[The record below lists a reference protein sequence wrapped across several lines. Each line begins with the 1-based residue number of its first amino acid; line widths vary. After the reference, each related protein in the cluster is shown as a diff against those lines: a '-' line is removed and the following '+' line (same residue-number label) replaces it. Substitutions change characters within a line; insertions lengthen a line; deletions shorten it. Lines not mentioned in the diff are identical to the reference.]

1 MKCFPQFQFLELVL
15 LIFLPPNYPSRCVTR
30 NKFPENFPPKN
41 KINFETSSSSSSA
54 VPVPVNITE
63 SRPSAKHNST
73 MGGSKDGQQ
82 QHTLQNSQFTSSCQ
96 ASRTTPTK
104 NAPLL
109 SVLVDSFISVSVL
122 FFCSFCC
129 CAINF
134 ILFLPQPP
142 MTPTNQP
149 TGRSSV
155 PVLHLLP
162 PWTSAC
168 RCPRSATAS

>member
-1 MKCFPQFQFLELVL
+1 MLRE
-15 LIFLPPNYPSRCVTR
+15 I
-30 NKFPENFPPKN
+30 NFPRISHRRIKSISKHHRPPP
-41 KINFETSSSSSSA
+41 SSA
-54 VPVPVNITE
+54 VPVNITD

-82 QHTLQNSQFTSSCQ
+82 LQHTLQKSQFTSSCQ

-122 FFCSFCC
+122 FFYCFCC

-149 TGRSSV
+149 VDRLSLFVQNPCSSSS
-155 PVLHLLP
+155 PSLD
-162 PWTSAC
+162 
-168 RCPRSATAS
+168 